1 MFANYKHN
9 LFENYKNI
17 VEKVIPTLK
26 DNNFSKTGMLTP
38 DEFVEA
44 GNYLVKNYS
53 CWKWYTNLTNKK
65 MNFLP
70 NDKQMLINNGIKC
83 NKIKNIT
90 LELDENDINNITIL
104 SDTLSD
110 RTSDNESD
118 NELDDNIN
126 LSDFELDNIYE
137 PDILNIEQTI
147 KKENV
152 NKYNLSIT
160 YDNYFRT
167 PRLWLIGFDYN
178 NMPLSNNKIFSDIS
192 IEHSKITVTI
202 EQHPFYNDMNY
213 ISIHPCKHSHM
224 IKRLIEEERKNNK
237 EINVHEYFIYF
248 LKFFSTIIPNL
259 NFDITNRL
267 CT

>member
-1 MFANYKHN
+1 MFSNYKHN

-44 GNYLVKNYS
+44 GNYLIKNNS
-53 CWKWYTNLTNKK
+53 SWKWYGNITNKK

-90 LELDENDINNITIL
+90 LELDENDINNITIQ
-104 SDTLSD
+104 SDINTPSE
-110 RTSDNESD
+110 SESD
-118 NELDDNIN
+118 NDEID

-137 PDILNIEQTI
+137 PDILNIKQPI
-147 KKENV
+147 KNNKENV

-167 PRLWLIGFDYN
+167 PRLWLIGFDHN
-178 NMPLSNNKIFSDIS
+178 NIPLSNNKIFSDIS

-224 IKRLIEEERKNNK
+224 IKRLIEEEKKNNK

-259 NFDITNRL
+259 DY
-267 CT
+267 CV